1 MTGFY
6 GSVEKDDL
14 NAGHGFADGIDDF
27 VPGVLASSQRRRN
40 SSISSEASDDIGSVR
55 RGSITDRVAGLQ
67 VSVCGKLS
75 NYQSVHF
82 RLLNQLPLVL

>member
-6 GSVEKDDL
+6 GSVENDDL

-27 VPGVLASSQRRRN
+27 IPGVLASGQRRRN
-40 SSISSEASDDIGSVR
+40 SSISSEASGDMGPVR

-67 VSVCGKLS
+67 VR
-75 NYQSVHF
+75 N
-82 RLLNQLPLVL
+82 LLA